1 MKQIWGK
8 RRTDLKKAAAF
19 WVAVTLT
26 AVILLPFLVLKLSG
40 GLGSNPLKLSQ
51 GNVPIKVYFADQNQ
65 TETLNLEEYIVGV
78 VAAEM
83 PAEFNSE
90 ALKAQAVAARTF
102 AVKQMVRFGGPGL
115 PDKKADVSTDYHVS
129 QAYWTLEQRQ
139 EKWGAKAAEYN
150 KKIQQ
155 AVIDTAGV
163 IMTYQSQ
170 PILAAFHSTSGLRT
184 ASAKE
189 VWGQDVPYLV
199 SVPTEWDQQS
209 PRYEEQKAF
218 TFQEISQKLG
228 SEAASVSTASQDGKL
243 PVQVL
248 STTESGRVE
257 KIRLGSKVFS
267 GQEVRD
273 KLGLRSTAFTVQMQ
287 SDQLLFHTLGYG
299 HGVGMGQYGANG
311 LAQQGRLY
319 DEILKYYYQGIEFK
333 NIYGI

>member
-40 GLGSNPLKLSQ
+40 GLGSNPFKLSQ
-51 GNVPIKVYFADQNQ
+51 GNIAIKVYFADQNQ

-139 EKWGAKAAEYN
+139 EKWGAKATEYN

-267 GQEVRD
+267 GQEVRE